1 MIDQEIRQR
10 EAPGKRRIALLLE
23 YDGTRYAGSQLQ
35 LNAPTIQG
43 EVEAAIAEVTQEQ
56 VRVALAGRTDAG
68 VHALGQVAAFDIGT
82 AVEPA
87 ILWRA
92 LNALLPRDIVAR
104 DLREVEAGFDPRRQA
119 VRRQYR
125 YVVDNGPIRPAIGRE
140 SIWHVGGRLDS
151 EAMAAAAALIAGVH
165 DFAAFASPLKEK
177 DASTVRNLECL
188 QVKRRGRT
196 VLVDAVANAFL
207 PHQVRRMVGC
217 LVEVGRGR
225 ISVEGYGALLGGPPA
240 SAGPAAP
247 ARGLTLVAVEYTRP
261 LFENVD
267 SDAAVC

>member
-1 MIDQEIRQR
+1 LSPKELREDQLPE
-10 EAPGKRRIALLLE
+10 KRRVALLLE

-35 LNAPTIQG
+35 SNAPTIQG
-43 EVEAAIAEVTQEQ
+43 EIEAAIVEVTQEQ
-56 VRVALAGRTDAG
+56 VRIALAGRTDAG

-82 AVEPA
+82 KVEPA

-92 LNALLPRDIVAR
+92 LNAVLPKDVVAR

-119 VRRQYR
+119 VRRHYR
-125 YVVDNGPIRPAIGRE
+125 YAIDNGPIRPAIGRE
-140 SIWHVGGRLDS
+140 RVWHVGGRLDVD
-151 EAMAAAAALIAGVH
+151 AMAAAAALIAGEH
-165 DFAAFASPLKEK
+165 DFAAFASPLEDR

-188 QVKRRGRT
+188 KVKRRGRT

-225 ISVEGYGALLGGPPA
+225 LSAEGYGALLVGPPA

-247 ARGLTLVAVEYTRP
+247 ARGLTLVAVEYSRP

-267 SDAAVC
+267 SDATVC

>member
-1 MIDQEIRQR
+1 LTSKEIL
-10 EAPGKRRIALLLE
+10 EGESGEKRRVALLLE

-35 LNAPTIQG
+35 PNAPTIQG
-43 EVEAAIAEVTQEQ
+43 EVEAAIVEVTQEP
-56 VRVALAGRTDAG
+56 VRIALAGRTDAG
-68 VHALGQVAAFDIGT
+68 VHALGQVAAFDVGMKL
-82 AVEPA
+82 EPA

-92 LNALLPRDIVAR
+92 INAVLPKDIVAR

-119 VRRQYR
+119 IRRHYR
-125 YVVDNGPIRPAIGRE
+125 YVIDNSPTRPALGRE
-140 SIWHVGGRLDS
+140 RVWHVGGSLDTD
-151 EAMAAAAALIAGVH
+151 AMAAAAAMIVGEH
-165 DFAAFASPLKEK
+165 DFAAFASGLEDR

-196 VLVDAVANAFL
+196 LLVDAVANAFL

-225 ISVEGYGALLGGPPA
+225 LSVEGYGALLGGPPA

-247 ARGLTLVAVEYTRP
+247 ARGLTLVAVEYGRP